1 MMTSVPSQHFPPPA
15 PALLPDTGT
24 PDPAHSS
31 ARAERLAEL
40 YAEHFAFVWRSAKRL
55 GVPLSAVDDAVQDVF
70 LVAHHKL
77 HEFEGRSSLRTW
89 LFGITRK
96 VVREH
101 RPNRTSAPREAAD
114 LDALPSQDVG
124 PLRSAEQAQ
133 SARLLQLLLDE
144 LEEERRAAFILV
156 DLEELS
162 VPEAAEVLGVNLN
175 TLYSRVRA
183 ARQDLSKSLTRLR
196 ARSERSEP
204 WNR

>member
-1 MMTSVPSQHFPPPA
+1 MTSVPSQHFPPQA
-15 PALLPDTGT
+15 PALLSEAGT
-24 PDPAHSS
+24 PEPAQGSGC
-31 ARAERLAEL
+31 AQRLAEL

-96 VVREH
+96 VVRDH
-101 RPNRTSAPREAAD
+101 RPNAASALRNASD
-114 LDALPSQDVG
+114 LDALPSQDAG

-133 SARLLQLLLDE
+133 SARVLQMLLDE
-144 LEEERRAAFILV
+144 LDEDRREAFILV

-183 ARQDLSKSLTRLR
+183 ARQDLGKSLSRLR

>member
-1 MMTSVPSQHFPPPA
+1 MMTSVPSPHFPPQA
-15 PALLPDTGT
+15 PALLPEAGT
-24 PDPAHSS
+24 PEPAQGSE
-31 ARAERLAEL
+31 RAQRLAAL
-40 YAEHFAFVWRSAKRL
+40 YVEHFAFVWRSAKRL

-77 HEFEGRSSLRTW
+77 HEFEGRSSLRSW

-96 VVREH
+96 VVRDH
-101 RPNRTSAPREAAD
+101 RPNANARRDASD

-124 PLRSAEQAQ
+124 PLHSAEQAQ
-133 SARLLQLLLDE
+133 SARLLQAMLDE
-144 LEEERRAAFILV
+144 LDEDRREAFILV

-162 VPEAAEVLGVNLN
+162 VPEAADVLGVNVN

-183 ARQDLSKSLTRLR
+183 ARQDLGKSLNRLR

>member
-1 MMTSVPSQHFPPPA
+1 MTSVPSQHFSPQA
-15 PALLPDTGT
+15 PALLPNAGT
-24 PDPAHSS
+24 PQPAQG
-31 ARAERLAEL
+31 ARAEQLAEL

-70 LVAHHKL
+70 LVAFHKL
-77 HEFEGRSSLRTW
+77 PEFEGRSSLRSW

-96 VVREH
+96 VVRGH
-101 RPNRTSAPREAAD
+101 RANRVSAPRDATDPE
-114 LDALPSQDVG
+114 ALPSQDAG
-124 PLRSAEQAQ
+124 PLRAAEQAQ
-133 SARLLQLLLDE
+133 SARLLQQLLDE
-144 LEEERRAAFILV
+144 LEEDRRAAFILV

-183 ARQDLSKSLTRLR
+183 ARQDLGKSLSRLR
-196 ARSERSEP
+196 ARSERGEP